1 MEIFKESKKQPI
13 KFRGFK
19 FIGYHSD
26 YPEACYYY
34 KALSRDNFEIMEC
47 MLEGNRK
54 PEVGAGTTVKII
66 DAFMARYLYAKNVK
80 EKFKSNKEFI
90 ETVINN
96 SYSDFTDKQKEGFI
110 KQFTSKVPKEVESS
124 DSFKKYIE
132 NGYELLYCSNDE
144 TEERRLGIVN
154 IVLVKEEHLV
164 RKELQLDRK
173 ITLFKPLK
181 YRVLPAYLKSKSN
194 KKYMEEELP
203 DVVIYNEIL
212 K

>member
-34 KALSRDNFEIMEC
+34 KSLPRDNFEIMEC
-47 MLEGNRK
+47 MLEGNKK
-54 PEVGAGTTVKII
+54 PEIGAGTTVKII